1 MKNKFLNLPEQTRI
15 NAINQIAEE
24 KGISPFAVEKDWW
37 VTQTLSIIF
46 EMEEAPYL
54 VFKGGTS
61 LSKSWNLIQRF
72 SEDIDL
78 AIDREF
84 LGFSETPKRKTNLR
98 KKSGIFVSE
107 EFYPKLQKRFIEKGI
122 GKDVRFTLEDAQS
135 DQDPRIINI
144 YYPTLIVAIGYM
156 NPRVQIEVGCRS
168 LKEPYSNCL
177 VSSFID
183 EEYKNLDFAELAF
196 NVPSVNPEEIL
207 EKKGGKVSINGCTKH
222 IRDNQTNI
230 SYDKLFGDYLEG
242 ATEFIIQDP
251 YIRYAYQFRNFMELC
266 SLIYQKNSEA
276 EKITLKLITWNDKDF
291 MESATESFN
300 EIKDSLAEINIDF
313 EVDFKVSAH
322 DRYITCN
329 NGWRIILGR
338 GLDIWQKSNGRYDIA
353 ELLQEKRKCRE
364 FDMVV
369 IAE

>member
-98 KKSGIFVSE
+98 KKSGEFVSE
-107 EFYPKLQKRFIEKGI
+107 EFYPKLQKRFREKGI
-122 GKDVRFTLEDAQS
+122 GEGVKFTLEEAQSS

-144 YYPTLIVAIGYM
+144 FYPSAIQTKGYL
-156 NPRVQIEVGCRS
+156 NPRVQVEIGCRS
-168 LKEPYSNCL
+168 LKEPFSNCL
-177 VSSFID
+177 VSSFVD
-183 EEYKNLDFAELAF
+183 QQYKDLDFSEDEF
-196 NVPSVNPEEIL
+196 YVPTVNPERTFL
-207 EKKGGKVSINGCTKH
+207 EKIFLLH
-222 IRDNQTNI
+222 
-230 SYDKLFGDYLEG
+230 E
-242 ATEFIIQDP
+242 EF
-251 YIRYAYQFRNFMELC
+251 
-266 SLIYQKNSEA
+266 QKPI
-276 EKITLKLITWNDKDF
+276 EKIRVNRLSRHLYDVYSLYHSDFKDKALQDEDLYRTIVHHRIEFTRIAGIDYSLHNPTTINPIPPISVIKKWEQDYDTMKSEMLYSVYRPDFSEIIKTLETLK
-291 MESATESFN
+291 S
-300 EIKDSLAEINIDF
+300 EIN
-313 EVDFKVSAH
+313 A
-322 DRYITCN
+322 
-329 NGWRIILGR
+329 
-338 GLDIWQKSNGRYDIA
+338 LDW
-353 ELLQEKRKCRE
+353 
-364 FDMVV
+364 VV
-369 IAE
+369 V

>member
-84 LGFSETPKRKTNLR
+84 LGYSETPKRKTNLR

-122 GKDVRFTLEDAQS
+122 GEDVEFTLEEAQSS

-144 YYPTLIVAIGYM
+144 FYPSVIQTKGYL
-156 NPRVQIEVGCRS
+156 NPRVQVEIGCRS
-168 LKEPYSNCL
+168 LKEPFSNCL
-177 VSSFID
+177 VSSFVD
-183 EEYKNLDFAELAF
+183 QQYKDSEFSEEEFY
-196 NVPSVNPEEIL
+196 VPSVNPERTFL
-207 EKKGGKVSINGCTKH
+207 EKIFLLH
-222 IRDNQTNI
+222 
-230 SYDKLFGDYLEG
+230 E
-242 ATEFIIQDP
+242 EF
-251 YIRYAYQFRNFMELC
+251 
-266 SLIYQKNSEA
+266 QKPT
-276 EKITLKLITWNDKDF
+276 EKIRVNRLSRHLYDVYSLYQILRIKL
-291 MESATESFN
+291 
-300 EIKDSLAEINIDF
+300 
-313 EVDFKVSAH
+313 
-322 DRYITCN
+322 
-329 NGWRIILGR
+329 
-338 GLDIWQKSNGRYDIA
+338 
-353 ELLQEKRKCRE
+353 
-364 FDMVV
+364 
-369 IAE
+369 